1 MAKYC
6 KYYQAEKMVTYNGGL
21 TWHSLEPPQYGTG
34 SLIERNSPDCG
45 YVDMSTQYLTIEI
58 TQGSGTLEFSGTSS
72 TTVDNSYIQY
82 SRNSGQT
89 WNTLYRGNTISVET
103 GDIIMWKAT
112 NLVPYYDSENEH
124 FGNCGVG
131 TFKNSWLTGF
141 KYKVYGNI
149 MSLLYGDNFRNQ
161 KSLQGYVGMFGNL
174 FAFSHVE
181 DAKDLILPA
190 EILTKACYSGMFQNC
205 HYLEVAPT
213 LSSTTMA
220 ERCYSG
226 MFFACTRLTDIQP
239 VLQATVL
246 KENCYEFMYGSCYAL
261 TTTPKLYARTI
272 DAWSCYAMFES
283 CSGLTT
289 IPEDMLPATDL
300 TTTVAGHGQC
310 YGSMFQ
316 ACTSLVSVPKNL
328 LPATKL
334 SYSCYESMF
343 RDCSNL
349 KYIPDLPATSLS
361 GGGACYARMF
371 QGCTS
376 LSSVPSNYL
385 PATTLTGSC
394 YAHMFYGCT
403 SLTTAPD
410 LLASSLVGYDYSYM
424 FQGCSRLSY
433 IKCTA
438 SSVSAY
444 NCIKDWV
451 DGVASSGTFVK
462 KSTTTW
468 PSGSSGIPN
477 NWTIR
482 NV

>member
-21 TWHSLEPPQYGTG
+21 TWHSLEPPEYGTG

-89 WNTLYRGNTISVET
+89 WNTLYRGNTLSVET

-112 NLVPYYDSENEH
+112 NLVPYYNESDTY
-124 FGNCGVG
+124 FTGYGVG
-131 TFKNSWLTGF
+131 KFKSSWNL
-141 KYKVYGNI
+141 KCKVYGNV

-161 KSLQGYVGMFGNL
+161 KSLQGYTAIFANL
-174 FAFSHVE
+174 FNVLYTLV

-190 EILTKACYSGMFQNC
+190 EVLTKLCYFGMFDNC
-205 HYLEVAPT
+205 HSLEIAPT
-213 LSSTTMA
+213 LSSTTLA
-220 ERCYSG
+220 EGCYYQ
-226 MFFACTRLTDIQP
+226 MFFACDKLTDIQP
-239 VLQATVL
+239 VLPATVL
-246 KENCYEFMYGSCYAL
+246 KERCYEGMYSDCTSL
-261 TTTPKLYARTI
+261 TTAPRLYARTV
-272 DAWSCYAMFES
+272 DAWSCFYMFS
-283 CSGLTT
+283 NCSSLTT

-300 TTTVAGHGQC
+300 TTTIAGHGQC
-310 YGSMFQ
+310 YDSMFEG
-316 ACTSLVSVPKNL
+316 CTSLVSVPKGL

-334 SYSCYESMF
+334 SQYCYHGMF
-343 RDCSNL
+343 RGCTNL
-349 KYIPDLPATSLS
+349 KYLPDLPATNLS
-361 GGGACYARMF
+361 ECYACYTTMYY
-371 QGCTS
+371 GCTS
-376 LSSVPSNYL
+376 LASVPSNYL
-385 PATTLTGSC
+385 PATALTNSC
-394 YAHMFYGCT
+394 YDHMFYNCT

-410 LLASSLVGYDYSYM
+410 LLATSLIYSCYSYM
-424 FQGCSRLSY
+424 FQGCSRLNY

-438 SSVSAY
+438 SSVSAWG
-444 NCIKDWV
+444 CIDGWV